1 MYFTTTNR
9 NALVLNYKGFQYTLK
24 REHKDNNE
32 WRCRTRPCTTSL
44 SLSHDSK
51 SIIREPDVH
60 TCIPHSS
67 EEFIVDATVARMK
80 KRAAQETLPIP
91 QIYSQEIAKIRIDNP
106 TLDTGSFFP
115 LLDSIDASLY
125 RRRAKN
131 YPKLP
136 TNVEDFVLPDG
147 WKLGLHGEP
156 FLLVDETYG
165 KNRLLMFASDWSIRF
180 LSSCSQWHSDGTFK
194 CRPLLFEQVYI
205 LFGFNNFMI
214 PCVYCLTTK
223 KDENVYV
230 KILQHLLTIA
240 SQKGVILNPTR
251 ITCDFELA
259 TINAFRAIFN
269 AVHISGC
276 FFHYAQSLWRKVQEL
291 GLTRLVNPSNARR
304 SSKFSNEA
312 RKNAKDWFMAAIGLA
327 LIPPNLVEKTWIE
340 AMDEKTPTHRSSVK
354 FNDYMVSTYVDITS
368 SRYPMELWNVN
379 DALRKNLP
387 RTNYHVEGYNGR
399 LGSLF
404 PVHPHLFRFIER
416 LRDEHVYQYHLAEQP
431 TDILQSTCQGVTGKG
446 KRVACK
452 HVPALYFALLDYDE
466 NKLYEAFTD
475 RLQQWHQP
483 THTIKKKKPSRMIPI
498 VGSYRIRVGIL
509 SDMVWVSLNRRN
521 PIGILVWDL
530 QSEPQC
536 WNLIGSS
543 VGISRNPT
551 YAFDPCVL
559 LAPYACSLE
568 DKPKYLKF
576 LESDVHI
583 HEATITLRQL
593 LIKYNQRSTVVASIL
608 LA

>member
-1 MYFTTTNR
+1 M
-9 NALVLNYKGFQYTLK
+9 L
-24 REHKDNNE
+24 
-32 WRCRTRPCTTSL
+32 C
-44 SLSHDSK
+44 
-51 SIIREPDVH
+51 
-60 TCIPHSS
+60 
-67 EEFIVDATVARMK
+67 
-80 KRAAQETLPIP
+80 
-91 QIYSQEIAKIRIDNP
+91 
-106 TLDTGSFFP
+106 
-115 LLDSIDASLY
+115 
-125 RRRAKN
+125 
-131 YPKLP
+131 
-136 TNVEDFVLPDG
+136 
-147 WKLGLHGEP
+147 
-156 FLLVDETYG
+156 
-165 KNRLLMFASDWSIRF
+165 
-180 LSSCSQWHSDGTFK
+180 
-194 CRPLLFEQVYI
+194 
-205 LFGFNNFMI
+205 
-214 PCVYCLTTK
+214 
-223 KDENVYV
+223 
-230 KILQHLLTIA
+230 
-240 SQKGVILNPTR
+240 
-251 ITCDFELA
+251 
-259 TINAFRAIFN
+259 
-269 AVHISGC
+269 
-276 FFHYAQSLWRKVQEL
+276 
-291 GLTRLVNPSNARR
+291 
-304 SSKFSNEA
+304 SNE
-312 RKNAKDWFMAAIGLA
+312 
-327 LIPPNLVEKTWIE
+327 NLHTIININ
-340 AMDEKTPTHRSSVK
+340 R
-354 FNDYMVSTYVDITS
+354 
-368 SRYPMELWNVN
+368 
-379 DALRKNLP
+379 
-387 RTNYHVEGYNGR
+387 
-399 LGSLF
+399 
-404 PVHPHLFRFIER
+404 
-416 LRDEHVYQYHLAEQP
+416 P